1 VRSVFERVRERGGF
15 SQVFDAQKLVGL
27 ARTSPCR
34 VARARAKTLAATA
47 AKRPCP
53 LGTKKEVTSMIKVQ
67 NLTKRYGGKH
77 LALDNVSFTINKGE
91 IVGLLGPN
99 GAGKSTTMNIITGY
113 IAASGGTAIVDGLD
127 ISEQPIEAKKKIGYL
142 PEQPPLYMEM
152 TVTEYLKFVCELKKA
167 KIEDKKKY
175 LTNIMGLVG
184 INEVSGRVI
193 KNLSKGYK
201 QRVGLAAAL
210 CGDPE
215 VLIFDEPT
223 VGLDPNQIIEIRNVI
238 KDLGKERTVILSTH
252 ILHEVEEICDRII
265 IINKGKIVADV
276 KMSELDDSLENI
288 FIKLTMADML
298 GEVKA

>member
-1 VRSVFERVRERGGF
+1 
-15 SQVFDAQKLVGL
+15 
-27 ARTSPCR
+27 
-34 VARARAKTLAATA
+34 
-47 AKRPCP
+47 
-53 LGTKKEVTSMIKVQ
+53 MIKVQ